1 MLIDMDLLHVLE
13 KDSTGSPDV
22 LSPDVQHKKV
32 VQPEGKPVSSGKD
45 KSVVNMQGQA
55 TMIQKPPATTTAP
68 IKEQVIMPSDDHEW
82 PTLAESLKT
91 SHIHPKGSRGTL
103 MSRHQK
109 YLKDCSVVL
118 QKLKLKTDD
127 ASVPSPAPN
136 GKTYAAAVQ
145 DRRSVSHTDVTKDQL
160 CCHSQEHLKD
170 CSEVLHHLQMND
182 KYSVPSPVP
191 KDKTNADDL
200 KDQGPVDLGDATKQ
214 QECKETSVQPEKFH
228 DAPGAAASSATIAS
242 SSSNQESLNTFH
254 SIVKGSFH
262 QGHKRFGCN
271 RFKQCAPNSITAIM
285 TNTVKMASTWSR
297 KDINNILISGDSLY
311 TYMKEQNMI
320 SDAEGSG
327 YVFVQELP
335 TEHTFHHHKFSLEYM
350 QTFTGHLIQQIYHE
364 DVSDFAM
371 PLDVALQR
379 AIFDNDGCL
388 FTISRNTCAVLK
400 EQSQFSVFDPHSRG
414 HDGLWQLNGTSIV
427 AHFDTLDQVYT
438 HLINLS
444 HSLCADNAN
453 EEDTAFEM
461 TGVKVTAQSM
471 SKPIQRKT
479 ASCQNDVELISGN
492 DDSFDDDTFDQ
503 LVLEEIE
510 HVAVSDTSESL
521 FESPSRCELIH
532 MQNRSFQDD
541 AESICTS
548 FDDDSFDKVVLQ
560 EIDEIAVNDTTSL
573 DVDSVTE
580 NHHTSL
586 DQAIIEE
593 VPQNDT
599 SVFIVSENIN
609 STVTFN
615 PLTSKDKRNFCSQ
628 LQIVPSLERVKSL
641 WESIT
646 LDEPLPCTTI
656 HIQPDGNCFFRALAF
671 VITGNEELH
680 RSIRRAVVNQILQN
694 SDLYSSYIRQEF
706 ESVQQYVTQT
716 GIRKVGS
723 WATEIEIQAAADF
736 FHTHIYTYTQ
746 GKWLQY
752 GSSSTLD
759 NTKGI
764 YLKHCNECHYEP
776 IACVKAKTNTCFNLI
791 SCSYCHFKGDKD
803 ILSPSKI
810 SRENRRKRTL
820 YNEDIE
826 KRESKIFML
835 QKLYKDNPKYRLH
848 KKQLSVITYRNKPD
862 LRARLRHDSKEN
874 YRNKPELRA
883 RLRLANKQNY
893 YKKPELR
900 ARLRH
905 DSKENYRN
913 KPELRARLRLANK
926 QNYYKKPE
934 LRARLRHDSKENYR
948 NKPELRARLRL
959 ANKQNYYK
967 KPELRARL
975 RHDSKENYRN
985 KPELR
990 ARLRLANKQNYN
1002 DKPELKARLKLASK
1016 TTYATKSRHS
1026 KLQLLKQN
1034 VERYRN
1040 KIDHRN
1046 RIKQSNSERY
1056 RNVTAYADSVKEHGK
1071 RRRQNLM
1078 TRKKFIDNVIQLFR
1092 EKVKFGP
1099 QFVCCVCHRL
1109 LFKHQVLEC
1118 KTQQYEIRGS
1128 FISSVAKKCITDT
1141 YLHKCGQS
1149 SDSKCHL
1156 EVSPACKL
1164 WVCFTCHRKMLNGK
1178 VPEESVANNM
1188 HLDSIPVELSTL
1200 NPLEQHLVAQHIPFM
1215 KLLAL
1220 PKGGQNGVHGPV
1232 TCVPSNTETV
1242 SNILPRLDDQNLM
1255 IKVKLKRKLTYKGH
1269 YDYQYVNALKV
1280 HNAIAYLKSHNTFY
1294 KDVQFNSA
1302 WTNPLEKESEDSISE
1317 TDNVTLEED
1326 GNRAE
1331 IECEHLGKRD
1341 GSGTEV
1347 ESEDLVSDDHF
1358 NDRQQHGMFLDTCM
1372 QPVDI
1377 AQEIL
1382 DNHFDSVLSVA
1393 PAEGNT
1399 PVRLLTDT
1407 SNEAKCFP
1415 VLFPNGTG
1423 TFHDAREQRITLSK
1437 YLNTRILN
1445 ADGRFGKNLD
1455 YIFYAQYLSEVN
1467 QVVSNVSIALRKG
1480 YHGLDNTNI
1489 TSSMLGNT
1497 YFLKNVL
1504 NADMGYKFLKPI
1516 RGTPVFWQGVQKDL
1530 FAYVRQLGIPTW
1542 FASFSSADLRWPEFM
1557 EAFMAIENIQG
1568 NIHDMDWAQKCDLL
1582 KNNPVTAARM
1592 FDYRFRSFLKDV
1604 IMSPAQPIGKIIDY
1618 FYRVEFQQRGSC
1630 HTHCL
1635 FWTDGPKIGVNTD
1648 AEVIAFVDKYVTCD
1662 LPPDSDPLHEVVHSV
1677 QMHSKKHSKS
1687 CRKNHTTCRF
1697 HFPRPPSNNTFIC
1710 KQETD
1715 VDNKE
1720 NPSDK
1725 TSSDLKKAAKHI
1737 MTKVKEALTSENNTF
1752 NSIDD
1757 LFNSIGIDQTTFETV
1772 YKLTSSKTTVVHKRN
1787 INDIWVNQYNTDLL
1801 RCWNANMDIQFVC
1814 DAYACIV
1821 YIISYISKAEREMGL
1836 LLKHAQNE
1844 IKHNENLDAKQALNK
1859 LGNVF
1864 LHNREVSA
1872 QESVYRVTNMRLK
1885 EGSRKVTFVPTG
1897 DNIVRMSLP
1906 LNVIQNSANGN
1917 QIWMTNITDRYKSR
1931 PKSSE
1936 FMDMCIATFASE
1948 YRNVPNSE
1956 KSRPE
1961 VVSLLNNN
1969 GCVRKRTR
1977 TNVAVVRNARFS
1989 KEQDPEKHY
1998 QSQLQLFLPYYTEN
2012 QLKPSQFTTFQEF
2025 YETGSIT
2032 NSSKNIQSVK
2042 DVVEFNRS
2050 KFEIKAEDLQ
2060 NIQEDIE
2067 HFGFQEDVWA
2077 ELCPEAELD
2086 RLECL
2091 EDRSLDN
2098 NPNTGE
2104 QEVIPDLEPI
2114 TKPALSF
2121 HIQKQIVSHKEAQS
2135 LMRSL
2140 NQQQS
2145 NVFYKI
2151 RQWCLDKVNGHN
2163 PSPFYVFISGGAG
2176 TGKSHLVK
2184 AVSYE
2189 TTRILSR
2196 LSNYPEYI
2204 HVLLTAPTGVAA
2216 LNINATTIHNSFA
2229 IGNNISLPYQPL
2241 REEKINTLRAT
2252 LKHLQILII
2261 DEISMVDNKLLTYI
2275 HGRLRQIKQCSDF
2288 SSFGNVS
2295 VIAVGDFYQLPPV
2308 KGTPL
2313 YKDPIGSNLWQN
2325 SFSHVELTDILRQKN
2340 KDFAVTLNRL
2350 RKHKKDQPLH
2360 PQDEALL
2367 KRCETGMGE
2376 DTEILHLFATNSD
2389 VDNHNFNMLHKQCT
2403 DIVQIKAQDFH
2414 KNPQTGRTTRIPSTL
2429 DFGKKTYLDKLLS
2442 IAPKARV
2449 MLIKNI
2455 DVSDGL
2461 VNGVFGTVCRIQ
2473 FLSNNSFPHIIY
2485 VNFDNPSIGQQLRHK
2500 FPTSDT
2506 DLTNATPISPDEDKL
2521 EKGVR
2526 RQFPLRLA
2534 WSCTIHK
2541 VQGLTLQKAVVS
2553 FKRIFSAGQAYV
2565 ALSRVTSLEH
2575 LTIQDFKAKAI
2586 YARSDVEENLKLMPN
2601 FIDTPVSV
2609 PNCTFKVCLHNV
2621 QGLKNHIQ
2629 DVKSNQ
2635 KLLTADII
2643 CLTETWLKETHP
2655 PESISLPGW
2664 TFHHKTRSD
2673 SYDETGLFSTFRS
2686 KNGGGVGFYHKNSIM
2701 CKSMAFNCNNLEALL
2716 FSTQTLN
2723 HHYMLLYKPPSYNLQ
2738 KFKDNLKPVLHYF
2751 NECPGTKIVMG
2762 DMNDDALVSNSFVSF
2777 MKLQGY
2783 TQIVTSPTTENNTLI
2798 DHVYIK
2804 DIDPK
2809 TVHVEVIPTYYSY
2822 HECIQISFLT
2832 RTDTDIQL
2840 QELGTDRQ
2848 GLQDKLPQG
2857 ERQTI
2862 TDRWTGGHQS

>member
-1 MLIDMDLLHVLE
+1 MPRGKGYRRAQALKNRQLMPKPVDELFKVVPSCTAFTPRHGTGFRHRVCRWPLSPNTGKSLKVVIPPESSDKKFVFVIGDSHLRAIVDGYVKVPEGKLSFGYLSVPGGTAANLTTEVRQLVLRRVPDAVCLLAPSNNLDSPISEAEKDFKCLLNTISTLCPNVFVLDFPPRLSHDTVVQDHLRMMFHRVSVQMDVKYSSIAEHFPFHRLDLWGRDGVHLSDSDGMDIFAQLLWQKTYLHLESQKAQVTPKKSAARVVVQDAKPIQPQADQSKWRVVLPGKKRSTPAGPKQQRSSSKIIRLHEAEVCFEVNPKYFHEDLLHILE
-13 KDSTGSPDV
+13 KDSTGCPDV

-32 VQPEGKPVSSGKD
+32 VKPEGKPESSGKE

-55 TMIQKPPATTTAP
+55 ATIQKPPATTTAP

-91 SHIHPKGSRGTL
+91 SHIHQKGSRGTL
-103 MSRHQK
+103 MSRYQK

-118 QKLKLKTDD
+118 QKLNVKTGD
-127 ASVPSPAPN
+127 AIVPSPAPN
-136 GKTYAAAVQ
+136 GKTYAAALQ
-145 DRRSVSHTDVTKDQL
+145 NRRSVSHTDVTKDQV
-160 CCHSQEHLKD
+160 CCQSQEHLKD
-170 CSEVLHHLQMND
+170 CSEVLHHLRMND
-182 KYSVPSPVP
+182 KCSVPSPVP
-191 KDKTNADDL
+191 KGKTNADAL
-200 KDQGPVDLGDATKQ
+200 QDQGPVDLGDVTKQ
-214 QECKETSVQPEKFH
+214 QECKEKETSVQPEKFH
-228 DAPGAAASSATIAS
+228 DAPGAAASSATTAS
-242 SSSNQESLNTFH
+242 SSSNQE
-254 SIVKGSFH
+254 K
-262 QGHKRFGCN
+262 
-271 RFKQCAPNSITAIM
+271 
-285 TNTVKMASTWSR
+285 
-297 KDINNILISGDSLY
+297 
-311 TYMKEQNMI
+311 
-320 SDAEGSG
+320 
-327 YVFVQELP
+327 LP

-350 QTFTGHLIQQIYHE
+350 QTFTGNLHQQIYHE

-379 AIFDNDGCL
+379 ATFDNDGCL

-471 SKPIQRKT
+471 SKPIQSKT

-503 LVLEEIE
+503 LVVEEIE
-510 HVAVSDTSESL
+510 DVAVSDTSESL
-521 FESPSRCELIH
+521 SESPS
-532 MQNRSFQDD
+532 
-541 AESICTS
+541 
-548 FDDDSFDKVVLQ
+548 
-560 EIDEIAVNDTTSL
+560 
-573 DVDSVTE
+573 
-580 NHHTSL
+580 
-586 DQAIIEE
+586 
-593 VPQNDT
+593 
-599 SVFIVSENIN
+599 
-609 STVTFN
+609 
-615 PLTSKDKRNFCSQ
+615 
-628 LQIVPSLERVKSL
+628 
-641 WESIT
+641 
-646 LDEPLPCTTI
+646 
-656 HIQPDGNCFFRALAF
+656 
-671 VITGNEELH
+671 
-680 RSIRRAVVNQILQN
+680 
-694 SDLYSSYIRQEF
+694 
-706 ESVQQYVTQT
+706 
-716 GIRKVGS
+716 
-723 WATEIEIQAAADF
+723 
-736 FHTHIYTYTQ
+736 
-746 GKWLQY
+746 
-752 GSSSTLD
+752 
-759 NTKGI
+759 
-764 YLKHCNECHYEP
+764 
-776 IACVKAKTNTCFNLI
+776 
-791 SCSYCHFKGDKD
+791 
-803 ILSPSKI
+803 
-810 SRENRRKRTL
+810 
-820 YNEDIE
+820 
-826 KRESKIFML
+826 
-835 QKLYKDNPKYRLH
+835 
-848 KKQLSVITYRNKPD
+848 
-862 LRARLRHDSKEN
+862 
-874 YRNKPELRA
+874 
-883 RLRLANKQNY
+883 
-893 YKKPELR
+893 
-900 ARLRH
+900 
-905 DSKENYRN
+905 
-913 KPELRARLRLANK
+913 
-926 QNYYKKPE
+926 
-934 LRARLRHDSKENYR
+934 
-948 NKPELRARLRL
+948 
-959 ANKQNYYK
+959 
-967 KPELRARL
+967 
-975 RHDSKENYRN
+975 
-985 KPELR
+985 
-990 ARLRLANKQNYN
+990 
-1002 DKPELKARLKLASK
+1002 
-1016 TTYATKSRHS
+1016 HS
-1026 KLQLLKQN
+1026 
-1034 VERYRN
+1034 
-1040 KIDHRN
+1040 
-1046 RIKQSNSERY
+1046 
-1056 RNVTAYADSVKEHGK
+1056 
-1071 RRRQNLM
+1071 
-1078 TRKKFIDNVIQLFR
+1078 
-1092 EKVKFGP
+1092 
-1099 QFVCCVCHRL
+1099 
-1109 LFKHQVLEC
+1109 
-1118 KTQQYEIRGS
+1118 
-1128 FISSVAKKCITDT
+1128 
-1141 YLHKCGQS
+1141 
-1149 SDSKCHL
+1149 
-1156 EVSPACKL
+1156 
-1164 WVCFTCHRKMLNGK
+1164 
-1178 VPEESVANNM
+1178 
-1188 HLDSIPVELSTL
+1188 
-1200 NPLEQHLVAQHIPFM
+1200 
-1215 KLLAL
+1215 L

-1302 WTNPLEKESEDSISE
+1302 WTNPLEKDSENSTSE

-1326 GNRAE
+1326 SNRAE
-1331 IECEHLGKRD
+1331 IECEHPGKGN

-1480 YHGLDNTNI
+1480 YHGVDNTNI

-1497 YFLKNVL
+1497 DFLKNVL

-1592 FDYRFRSFLKDV
+1592 FDNRFRSFLKDV

-1710 KQETD
+1710 TQETD

-1752 NSIDD
+1752 SSIDD

-1772 YKLTSSKTTVVHKRN
+1772 YKLTSTKTTVVHKRN

-1977 TNVAVVRNARFS
+1977 TNVAVVRYARFS

-2098 NPNTGE
+2098 NPNPGE

-2196 LSNYPEYI
+2196 LSNYPDDI

-2325 SFSHVELTDILRQKN
+2325 SFSHVELTDIVRQKN

-2473 FLSNNSFPHIIY
+2473 FLGNNSFPHIIY

-2506 DLTNATPISPDEDKL
+2506 ELTNATPISPDEDKL

-2601 FIDTPVSV
+2601 FIDTPVSM

-2738 KFKDNLKPVLHYF
+2738 KFKDNLQPVLHYF
-2751 NECPGTKIVMG
+2751 NEFPGTKIVMG

-2809 TVHVEVIPTYYSY
+2809 TIHVEVIPTYYSY

-2832 RTDTDIQL
+2832 GTDTDIQL

>member
-1 MLIDMDLLHVLE
+1 
-13 KDSTGSPDV
+13 
-22 LSPDVQHKKV
+22 
-32 VQPEGKPVSSGKD
+32 
-45 KSVVNMQGQA
+45 MQGQA
-55 TMIQKPPATTTAP
+55 TTIQKPPATTTAP
-68 IKEQVIMPSDDHEW
+68 MKEQVIMPFDDHEW

-91 SHIHPKGSRGTL
+91 SHIHPKGSRGTPI
-103 MSRHQK
+103 SRHQK

-118 QKLKLKTDD
+118 QKLNVKTGD

-136 GKTYAAAVQ
+136 GKTYAAALQ
-145 DRRSVSHTDVTKDQL
+145 DRRSVSHTDVTKDQV

-170 CSEVLHHLQMND
+170 CSEVLHHLQMNND
-182 KYSVPSPVP
+182 KYNVPSPLP
-191 KDKTNADDL
+191 KGKTNANAL
-200 KDQGPVDLGDATKQ
+200 QDQGPVDLGDATKQ
-214 QECKETSVQPEKFH
+214 QECKEKETSVQPEEFH
-228 DAPGAAASSATIAS
+228 DAPGATASSVTTAS

-311 TYMKEQNMI
+311 TYMKEQDMI

-350 QTFTGHLIQQIYHE
+350 QTFTGHLHQQIYHE

-400 EQSQFSVFDPHSRG
+400 ERSQFSVFDPHSRG

-479 ASCQNDVELISGN
+479 ASCQHGN
-492 DDSFDDDTFDQ
+492 DNSFDDDTFDQ
-503 LVLEEIE
+503 LVVEEIE
-510 HVAVSDTSESL
+510 DVAVSDTSESL
-521 FESPSRCELIH
+521 SESPSHCELIH
-532 MQNRSFQDD
+532 TQNSSFQDD
-541 AESICTS
+541 TESICNS
-548 FDDDSFDKVVLQ
+548 FEDDSFDKVVLQ
-560 EIDEIAVNDTTSL
+560 EIEDIAVNDTTSL
-573 DVDSVTE
+573 DVDSVTK
-580 NHHTSL
+580 NHPTSL

-599 SVFIVSENIN
+599 SVFIISENFD

-615 PLTSKDKRNFCSQ
+615 PLTSKDKRNFCTQ

-680 RSIRRAVVNQILQN
+680 RCIRSAVVNQILQN

-716 GIRKVGS
+716 GIKKVGS

-776 IACVKAKTNTCFNLI
+776 IACVKDKTNTCFNLI
-791 SCSYCHFKGDKD
+791 SCNYCHFKGDKD

-826 KRESKIFML
+826 KRESKIMML
-835 QKLYKDNPKYRLH
+835 QKLYKDNPKYRIH
-848 KKQLSVITYRNKPD
+848 KKQLGVITYRN
-862 LRARLRHDSKEN
+862 
-874 YRNKPELRA
+874 
-883 RLRLANKQNY
+883 
-893 YKKPELR
+893 KPELR

-905 DSKENYRN
+905 DSKENYKS
-913 KPELRARLRLANK
+913 KPELRARLKLS
-926 QNYYKKPE
+926 
-934 LRARLRHDSKENYR
+934 SKN
-948 NKPELRARLRL
+948 
-959 ANKQNYYK
+959 
-967 KPELRARL
+967 
-975 RHDSKENYRN
+975 
-985 KPELR
+985 
-990 ARLRLANKQNYN
+990 
-1002 DKPELKARLKLASK
+1002 
-1016 TTYATKSRHS
+1016 TYATKSKHA
-1026 KLQLLKQN
+1026 KLQLFKQN

-1040 KIDHRN
+1040 KVDYRN
-1046 RIKQSNSERY
+1046 RIKLSNSERY

-1071 RRRQNLM
+1071 RRRQNIR
-1078 TRKKFIDNVIQLFR
+1078 TGKKFIDNVIQLFR

-1109 LFKHQVLEC
+1109 LFKHQVVEC

-1141 YLHKCGQS
+1141 YLHKCGDS

-1164 WVCFTCHRKMLNGK
+1164 WVCFTCHRKILNGK

-1302 WTNPLEKESEDSISE
+1302 WTNPLEKESEDSTSE
-1317 TDNVTLEED
+1317 TDVTLEED
-1326 GNRAE
+1326 SNRAE
-1331 IECEHLGKRD
+1331 IECEHPGKRD

-1489 TSSMLGNT
+1489 TSSTLGNT
-1497 YFLKNVL
+1497 DFLKNVL

-1662 LPPDSDPLHEVVHSV
+1662 LPPDSDPLHEVVHGV

-1752 NSIDD
+1752 SSIDD

-1772 YKLTSSKTTVVHKRN
+1772 YKLTSTKTTVVHKRN
-1787 INDIWVNQYNTDLL
+1787 IHDIWVNQYNTDLL

-1977 TNVAVVRNARFS
+1977 TNVAVVRYARFS

-2032 NSSKNIQSVK
+2032 NSSKNISVCQR
-2042 DVVEFNRS
+2042 RS
-2050 KFEIKAEDLQ
+2050 
-2060 NIQEDIE
+2060 
-2067 HFGFQEDVWA
+2067 
-2077 ELCPEAELD
+2077 
-2086 RLECL
+2086 
-2091 EDRSLDN
+2091 
-2098 NPNTGE
+2098 
-2104 QEVIPDLEPI
+2104 
-2114 TKPALSF
+2114 
-2121 HIQKQIVSHKEAQS
+2121 
-2135 LMRSL
+2135 
-2140 NQQQS
+2140 
-2145 NVFYKI
+2145 
-2151 RQWCLDKVNGHN
+2151 
-2163 PSPFYVFISGGAG
+2163 
-2176 TGKSHLVK
+2176 
-2184 AVSYE
+2184 
-2189 TTRILSR
+2189 
-2196 LSNYPEYI
+2196 
-2204 HVLLTAPTGVAA
+2204 
-2216 LNINATTIHNSFA
+2216 
-2229 IGNNISLPYQPL
+2229 
-2241 REEKINTLRAT
+2241 
-2252 LKHLQILII
+2252 
-2261 DEISMVDNKLLTYI
+2261 
-2275 HGRLRQIKQCSDF
+2275 
-2288 SSFGNVS
+2288 
-2295 VIAVGDFYQLPPV
+2295 
-2308 KGTPL
+2308 
-2313 YKDPIGSNLWQN
+2313 
-2325 SFSHVELTDILRQKN
+2325 
-2340 KDFAVTLNRL
+2340 
-2350 RKHKKDQPLH
+2350 
-2360 PQDEALL
+2360 
-2367 KRCETGMGE
+2367 
-2376 DTEILHLFATNSD
+2376 
-2389 VDNHNFNMLHKQCT
+2389 
-2403 DIVQIKAQDFH
+2403 
-2414 KNPQTGRTTRIPSTL
+2414 
-2429 DFGKKTYLDKLLS
+2429 
-2442 IAPKARV
+2442 
-2449 MLIKNI
+2449 
-2455 DVSDGL
+2455 
-2461 VNGVFGTVCRIQ
+2461 RIQ
-2473 FLSNNSFPHIIY
+2473 
-2485 VNFDNPSIGQQLRHK
+2485 Q
-2500 FPTSDT
+2500 
-2506 DLTNATPISPDEDKL
+2506 
-2521 EKGVR
+2521 
-2526 RQFPLRLA
+2526 
-2534 WSCTIHK
+2534 
-2541 VQGLTLQKAVVS
+2541 
-2553 FKRIFSAGQAYV
+2553 
-2565 ALSRVTSLEH
+2565 
-2575 LTIQDFKAKAI
+2575 IQ
-2586 YARSDVEENLKLMPN
+2586 V
-2601 FIDTPVSV
+2601 
-2609 PNCTFKVCLHNV
+2609 
-2621 QGLKNHIQ
+2621 
-2629 DVKSNQ
+2629 
-2635 KLLTADII
+2635 
-2643 CLTETWLKETHP
+2643 
-2655 PESISLPGW
+2655 
-2664 TFHHKTRSD
+2664 
-2673 SYDETGLFSTFRS
+2673 
-2686 KNGGGVGFYHKNSIM
+2686 
-2701 CKSMAFNCNNLEALL
+2701 
-2716 FSTQTLN
+2716 
-2723 HHYMLLYKPPSYNLQ
+2723 
-2738 KFKDNLKPVLHYF
+2738 
-2751 NECPGTKIVMG
+2751 
-2762 DMNDDALVSNSFVSF
+2762 
-2777 MKLQGY
+2777 
-2783 TQIVTSPTTENNTLI
+2783 
-2798 DHVYIK
+2798 
-2804 DIDPK
+2804 
-2809 TVHVEVIPTYYSY
+2809 
-2822 HECIQISFLT
+2822 
-2832 RTDTDIQL
+2832 
-2840 QELGTDRQ
+2840 
-2848 GLQDKLPQG
+2848 
-2857 ERQTI
+2857 
-2862 TDRWTGGHQS
+2862 

>member
-1 MLIDMDLLHVLE
+1 MTI
-13 KDSTGSPDV
+13 
-22 LSPDVQHKKV
+22 
-32 VQPEGKPVSSGKD
+32 
-45 KSVVNMQGQA
+45 NM
-55 TMIQKPPATTTAP
+55 
-68 IKEQVIMPSDDHEW
+68 
-82 PTLAESLKT
+82 
-91 SHIHPKGSRGTL
+91 
-103 MSRHQK
+103 
-109 YLKDCSVVL
+109 
-118 QKLKLKTDD
+118 
-127 ASVPSPAPN
+127 
-136 GKTYAAAVQ
+136 
-145 DRRSVSHTDVTKDQL
+145 
-160 CCHSQEHLKD
+160 
-170 CSEVLHHLQMND
+170 
-182 KYSVPSPVP
+182 
-191 KDKTNADDL
+191 
-200 KDQGPVDLGDATKQ
+200 
-214 QECKETSVQPEKFH
+214 
-228 DAPGAAASSATIAS
+228 
-242 SSSNQESLNTFH
+242 
-254 SIVKGSFH
+254 
-262 QGHKRFGCN
+262 
-271 RFKQCAPNSITAIM
+271 
-285 TNTVKMASTWSR
+285 
-297 KDINNILISGDSLY
+297 
-311 TYMKEQNMI
+311 
-320 SDAEGSG
+320 
-327 YVFVQELP
+327 
-335 TEHTFHHHKFSLEYM
+335 
-350 QTFTGHLIQQIYHE
+350 
-364 DVSDFAM
+364 
-371 PLDVALQR
+371 
-379 AIFDNDGCL
+379 
-388 FTISRNTCAVLK
+388 
-400 EQSQFSVFDPHSRG
+400 
-414 HDGLWQLNGTSIV
+414 
-427 AHFDTLDQVYT
+427 
-438 HLINLS
+438 
-444 HSLCADNAN
+444 
-453 EEDTAFEM
+453 
-461 TGVKVTAQSM
+461 
-471 SKPIQRKT
+471 
-479 ASCQNDVELISGN
+479 
-492 DDSFDDDTFDQ
+492 
-503 LVLEEIE
+503 
-510 HVAVSDTSESL
+510 
-521 FESPSRCELIH
+521 
-532 MQNRSFQDD
+532 
-541 AESICTS
+541 
-548 FDDDSFDKVVLQ
+548 
-560 EIDEIAVNDTTSL
+560 
-573 DVDSVTE
+573 
-580 NHHTSL
+580 
-586 DQAIIEE
+586 
-593 VPQNDT
+593 
-599 SVFIVSENIN
+599 
-609 STVTFN
+609 
-615 PLTSKDKRNFCSQ
+615 
-628 LQIVPSLERVKSL
+628 
-641 WESIT
+641 
-646 LDEPLPCTTI
+646 
-656 HIQPDGNCFFRALAF
+656 
-671 VITGNEELH
+671 
-680 RSIRRAVVNQILQN
+680 
-694 SDLYSSYIRQEF
+694 
-706 ESVQQYVTQT
+706 
-716 GIRKVGS
+716 
-723 WATEIEIQAAADF
+723 
-736 FHTHIYTYTQ
+736 
-746 GKWLQY
+746 
-752 GSSSTLD
+752 STL
-759 NTKGI
+759 
-764 YLKHCNECHYEP
+764 
-776 IACVKAKTNTCFNLI
+776 
-791 SCSYCHFKGDKD
+791 
-803 ILSPSKI
+803 
-810 SRENRRKRTL
+810 
-820 YNEDIE
+820 
-826 KRESKIFML
+826 
-835 QKLYKDNPKYRLH
+835 
-848 KKQLSVITYRNKPD
+848 
-862 LRARLRHDSKEN
+862 
-874 YRNKPELRA
+874 
-883 RLRLANKQNY
+883 
-893 YKKPELR
+893 
-900 ARLRH
+900 
-905 DSKENYRN
+905 
-913 KPELRARLRLANK
+913 
-926 QNYYKKPE
+926 
-934 LRARLRHDSKENYR
+934 
-948 NKPELRARLRL
+948 
-959 ANKQNYYK
+959 
-967 KPELRARL
+967 
-975 RHDSKENYRN
+975 
-985 KPELR
+985 
-990 ARLRLANKQNYN
+990 
-1002 DKPELKARLKLASK
+1002 
-1016 TTYATKSRHS
+1016 
-1026 KLQLLKQN
+1026 
-1034 VERYRN
+1034 
-1040 KIDHRN
+1040 
-1046 RIKQSNSERY
+1046 
-1056 RNVTAYADSVKEHGK
+1056 
-1071 RRRQNLM
+1071 
-1078 TRKKFIDNVIQLFR
+1078 
-1092 EKVKFGP
+1092 
-1099 QFVCCVCHRL
+1099 
-1109 LFKHQVLEC
+1109 
-1118 KTQQYEIRGS
+1118 
-1128 FISSVAKKCITDT
+1128 
-1141 YLHKCGQS
+1141 
-1149 SDSKCHL
+1149 
-1156 EVSPACKL
+1156 
-1164 WVCFTCHRKMLNGK
+1164 
-1178 VPEESVANNM
+1178 
-1188 HLDSIPVELSTL
+1188 
-1200 NPLEQHLVAQHIPFM
+1200 
-1215 KLLAL
+1215 
-1220 PKGGQNGVHGPV
+1220 
-1232 TCVPSNTETV
+1232 
-1242 SNILPRLDDQNLM
+1242 
-1255 IKVKLKRKLTYKGH
+1255 
-1269 YDYQYVNALKV
+1269 LKV

-1302 WTNPLEKESEDSISE
+1302 WTNPLEKESENSTSE

-1331 IECEHLGKRD
+1331 IECEHPGKRD

-1497 YFLKNVL
+1497 DFLKNVL

-1557 EAFMAIENIQG
+1557 EAFMAIENIEG

-1752 NSIDD
+1752 SSIDD

-1772 YKLTSSKTTVVHKRN
+1772 YKLTSTKTTVVHKRN

-1977 TNVAVVRNARFS
+1977 TNVAVVRYARFS

-2067 HFGFQEDVWA
+2067 HFGFQEDIWA

-2098 NPNTGE
+2098 NPNLGE

-2196 LSNYPEYI
+2196 LSNYPDDI

-2325 SFSHVELTDILRQKN
+2325 SFSHVELTDIVRQKN

-2367 KRCETGMGE
+2367 KRCETGMVE

-2506 DLTNATPISPDEDKL
+2506 ELTNATPISPDEDKL

-2601 FIDTPVSV
+2601 FIDTPVSM
-2609 PNCTFKVCLHNV
+2609 PNCTLKVCLHNV

-2664 TFHHKTRSD
+2664 SFHHKTRSD

-2716 FSTQTLN
+2716 FSTHTLN

-2738 KFKDNLKPVLHYF
+2738 KFKDNLKHVLQYF
-2751 NECPGTKIVMG
+2751 NEFPGTKIVMG

-2783 TQIVTSPTTENNTLI
+2783 TQIVTRKP
-2798 DHVYIK
+2798 H
-2804 DIDPK
+2804 P
-2809 TVHVEVIPTYYSY
+2809 
-2822 HECIQISFLT
+2822 CI
-2832 RTDTDIQL
+2832 
-2840 QELGTDRQ
+2840 
-2848 GLQDKLPQG
+2848 
-2857 ERQTI
+2857 
-2862 TDRWTGGHQS
+2862 

>member
-1 MLIDMDLLHVLE
+1 MLRVSSLSHVSMKHRTPDEEKSLFMFLIRMPRGKGYRRAQALKSRQFMPKPVEELFKVVPSCTAFTPRHGTGFRHRVCRWPLSPNTGKSLKVIIPPETSDKKFVFVIGDSHLRAIVDGYVKVPEGKLSFGYLSVPGGTAAHLTTEVRQLVIPRVPDAVCLLAPSNNLDSPISEGEKDFKRLLNTVSTLCPNVFVLDFPPRLSHDKVVQDHLRMMFHRVSVQMDVPYSSIAENFPFHRLDLWGRDGVHLSDSDGMDIFAQLLWQKTYLHLQSQKAQVTSKKSAARVVVEDAKPIQPQADQSKWRVVLPGKKRSTPAGPKEQRSSSKTIRLHEAEVCFAVNPKYFHEDLLHVLE
-13 KDSTGSPDV
+13 KDSTGCPDV

-45 KSVVNMQGQA
+45 ISVVNMQGQA
-55 TMIQKPPATTTAP
+55 TTIQKPPASTTAP

-109 YLKDCSVVL
+109 YLKDCCVVL
-118 QKLKLKTDD
+118 QKLKVKTDD
-127 ASVPSPAPN
+127 DSVPSPAPN
-136 GKTYAAAVQ
+136 DKTYAAAVQ
-145 DRRSVSHTDVTKDQL
+145 DQRSVSRTDVTKDQV

-170 CSEVLHHLQMND
+170 CSEVLHHRRMND

-191 KDKTNADDL
+191 KDKTNADAL
-200 KDQGPVDLGDATKQ
+200 QDQGPVDLGDATKQ
-214 QECKETSVQPEKFH
+214 QECKEKETSVQPVKFH
-228 DAPGAAASSATIAS
+228 DAPGAAASSVPIAS
-242 SSSNQESLNTFH
+242 SSSNQE
-254 SIVKGSFH
+254 K
-262 QGHKRFGCN
+262 
-271 RFKQCAPNSITAIM
+271 
-285 TNTVKMASTWSR
+285 
-297 KDINNILISGDSLY
+297 
-311 TYMKEQNMI
+311 
-320 SDAEGSG
+320 
-327 YVFVQELP
+327 
-335 TEHTFHHHKFSLEYM
+335 
-350 QTFTGHLIQQIYHE
+350 
-364 DVSDFAM
+364 
-371 PLDVALQR
+371 
-379 AIFDNDGCL
+379 
-388 FTISRNTCAVLK
+388 
-400 EQSQFSVFDPHSRG
+400 
-414 HDGLWQLNGTSIV
+414 
-427 AHFDTLDQVYT
+427 
-438 HLINLS
+438 
-444 HSLCADNAN
+444 
-453 EEDTAFEM
+453 
-461 TGVKVTAQSM
+461 
-471 SKPIQRKT
+471 
-479 ASCQNDVELISGN
+479 
-492 DDSFDDDTFDQ
+492 
-503 LVLEEIE
+503 
-510 HVAVSDTSESL
+510 
-521 FESPSRCELIH
+521 
-532 MQNRSFQDD
+532 
-541 AESICTS
+541 
-548 FDDDSFDKVVLQ
+548 
-560 EIDEIAVNDTTSL
+560 
-573 DVDSVTE
+573 
-580 NHHTSL
+580 
-586 DQAIIEE
+586 
-593 VPQNDT
+593 
-599 SVFIVSENIN
+599 
-609 STVTFN
+609 
-615 PLTSKDKRNFCSQ
+615 
-628 LQIVPSLERVKSL
+628 
-641 WESIT
+641 
-646 LDEPLPCTTI
+646 
-656 HIQPDGNCFFRALAF
+656 
-671 VITGNEELH
+671 
-680 RSIRRAVVNQILQN
+680 
-694 SDLYSSYIRQEF
+694 
-706 ESVQQYVTQT
+706 
-716 GIRKVGS
+716 
-723 WATEIEIQAAADF
+723 
-736 FHTHIYTYTQ
+736 
-746 GKWLQY
+746 
-752 GSSSTLD
+752 
-759 NTKGI
+759 
-764 YLKHCNECHYEP
+764 
-776 IACVKAKTNTCFNLI
+776 
-791 SCSYCHFKGDKD
+791 
-803 ILSPSKI
+803 
-810 SRENRRKRTL
+810 
-820 YNEDIE
+820 
-826 KRESKIFML
+826 
-835 QKLYKDNPKYRLH
+835 
-848 KKQLSVITYRNKPD
+848 
-862 LRARLRHDSKEN
+862 
-874 YRNKPELRA
+874 
-883 RLRLANKQNY
+883 
-893 YKKPELR
+893 
-900 ARLRH
+900 
-905 DSKENYRN
+905 
-913 KPELRARLRLANK
+913 
-926 QNYYKKPE
+926 
-934 LRARLRHDSKENYR
+934 
-948 NKPELRARLRL
+948 
-959 ANKQNYYK
+959 
-967 KPELRARL
+967 
-975 RHDSKENYRN
+975 
-985 KPELR
+985 
-990 ARLRLANKQNYN
+990 
-1002 DKPELKARLKLASK
+1002 
-1016 TTYATKSRHS
+1016 
-1026 KLQLLKQN
+1026 
-1034 VERYRN
+1034 
-1040 KIDHRN
+1040 
-1046 RIKQSNSERY
+1046 
-1056 RNVTAYADSVKEHGK
+1056 
-1071 RRRQNLM
+1071 
-1078 TRKKFIDNVIQLFR
+1078 
-1092 EKVKFGP
+1092 
-1099 QFVCCVCHRL
+1099 
-1109 LFKHQVLEC
+1109 
-1118 KTQQYEIRGS
+1118 
-1128 FISSVAKKCITDT
+1128 
-1141 YLHKCGQS
+1141 
-1149 SDSKCHL
+1149 
-1156 EVSPACKL
+1156 
-1164 WVCFTCHRKMLNGK
+1164 
-1178 VPEESVANNM
+1178 
-1188 HLDSIPVELSTL
+1188 
-1200 NPLEQHLVAQHIPFM
+1200 
-1215 KLLAL
+1215 
-1220 PKGGQNGVHGPV
+1220 
-1232 TCVPSNTETV
+1232 TV

-1280 HNAIAYLKSHNTFY
+1280 HNAIAYLKSHNAFY

-1302 WTNPLEKESEDSISE
+1302 WTNPLEKESENSTSE
-1317 TDNVTLEED
+1317 TDNATLEED
-1326 GNRAE
+1326 SNRAE
-1331 IECEHLGKRD
+1331 IECEHPGKGD

-1393 PAEGNT
+1393 PAEGNA

-1497 YFLKNVL
+1497 DFLKNVL

-1592 FDYRFRSFLKDV
+1592 FDHRFRSFLKDV

-1710 KQETD
+1710 TQETD

-1725 TSSDLKKAAKHI
+1725 SSSDLKKAAKHI

-1752 NSIDD
+1752 SSIDD
-1757 LFNSIGIDQTTFETV
+1757 LFNSIGIDQTTFETA
-1772 YKLTSSKTTVVHKRN
+1772 YKLTSTKTTVVHKRS

-1977 TNVAVVRNARFS
+1977 TNVAVVRYARFS

-2025 YETGSIT
+2025 HETGSIT

-2098 NPNTGE
+2098 NPNPGE

-2151 RQWCLDKVNGHN
+2151 RQWCLDKVNGHK

-2196 LSNYPEYI
+2196 LSNFPDDI

-2325 SFSHVELTDILRQKN
+2325 SFSHVELTDIVRQKN

-2389 VDNHNFNMLHKQCT
+2389 VDNHNFKMLHKQCT

-2485 VNFDNPSIGQQLRHK
+2485 VNFDNPSIGQQLRHR

-2506 DLTNATPISPDEDKL
+2506 ELTNATPISPDEDKL

-2601 FIDTPVSV
+2601 FIDTPVSM

-2751 NECPGTKIVMG
+2751 NQFPGTKIVMG

-2809 TVHVEVIPTYYSY
+2809 TIHVEVIPTYYSY

-2832 RTDTDIQL
+2832 GTDTDIQL
-2840 QELGTDRQ
+2840 QELETDRQ
-2848 GLQDKLPQG
+2848 GLQDK
-2857 ERQTI
+2857 
-2862 TDRWTGGHQS
+2862 